1 MQNCRNTAEEH
12 NKTQKLFQI
21 LNPAQVCLRY
31 FWRVLGQI
39 QLSVGFASADQ
50 VYTRIYFIYET

>member
-1 MQNCRNTAEEH
+1 MQKCWNIAEEH

-21 LNPAQVCLRY
+21 LNQTQ
-31 FWRVLGQI
+31 FGFTIMHQI

-50 VYTRIYFIYET
+50 M